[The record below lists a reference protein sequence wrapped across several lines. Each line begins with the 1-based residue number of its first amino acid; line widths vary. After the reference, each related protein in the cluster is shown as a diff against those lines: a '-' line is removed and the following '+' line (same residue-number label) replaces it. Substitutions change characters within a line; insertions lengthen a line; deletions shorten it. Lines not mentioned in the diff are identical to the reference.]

1 MARGR
6 PRCRRAVS
14 RRPLTLGAWCSGAR
28 EARAR
33 LHTVFLSGRSN
44 TIILPRVTTTRR
56 SEHPNGPSASS
67 TKAFRGMETP
77 AGICSH
83 DMGTR
88 SRARVR
94 GGPGHFRGMP
104 SAGRR
109 PIGPAANLSPKK
121 NRVGQGAR
129 SCKTAAQLPCPSASP
144 EHLAAQLVS
153 SRLIRISGNPTQRRI
168 DGITIR
174 D

>member
-1 MARGR
+1 MARWPRSR

-33 LHTVFLSGRSN
+33 LRRSN
-44 TIILPRVTTTRR
+44 IIILPRVTTTRR
-56 SEHPNGPSASS
+56 SEHADGPSASS
-67 TKAFRGMETP
+67 TQAFRGMETP

-94 GGPGHFRGMP
+94 GGPGLFRGMP

-109 PIGPAANLSPKK
+109 PIGPAANLSPKNK
-121 NRVGQGAR
+121 NRVGQA
-129 SCKTAAQLPCPSASP
+129 LPAP
-144 EHLAAQLVS
+144 ERLAAQLLS
-153 SRLIRISGNPTQRRI
+153 SRLIRILGNPTQRRI